1 MCLLNYRQGVG
12 NSDRFEYSKKWELKR
27 NLDKVNL
34 SICAFKNKQVY
45 VHTHSFID
53 YFVGT

>member
-1 MCLLNYRQGVG
+1 MCLLNYRQGIG
-12 NSDRFEYSKKWELKR
+12 NSDRFEYSKKWVLKR